1 MSQEYF
7 FQVHSGTKLATRM
20 TMKASQNKFQLNEM
34 TESTFNAPTM
44 LRIGKRIPSI
54 LQWTL
59 PQDRPFMRQPVPAQ
73 ATAATQRT
81 PLAVIDNT
89 EAP

>member
-1 MSQEYF
+1 
-7 FQVHSGTKLATRM
+7 M

-73 ATAATQRT
+73 ATAAAQRT